1 MDRKEFI
8 IAIWKKV
15 LKPIILTYILV
26 FCINF
31 LLDALTF
38 NGPERLIIILSVS
51 LTIIIGIAYIVRTFL
66 QKQLNKVFN
75 KLPNK
80 IKQTLNIIV
89 KISDYIAPVILGVTL
104 YHFYNQDQILEVSV
118 ILLVLGERINNII
131 KKEKLAIT
139 QG

>member
-8 IAIWKKV
+8 ITIWKKV

-38 NGPERLIIILSVS
+38 NGTERLIIILSVS
-51 LTIIIGIAYIVRTFL
+51 LTITLGIAYLVRTLL
-66 QKQLNKVFN
+66 QKQLDKSFK

-80 IKQTLNIIV
+80 TKQTLNIIV
-89 KISDYIAPVILGVTL
+89 KISDYIAPIILGATL
-104 YHFYNQDQILEVSV
+104 YHFYNQDQILAAFV
-118 ILLVLGERINNII
+118 ILFILSERVINII
-131 KKEKLAIT
+131 KKEKMAIT